1 MDYATRVIPETA
13 MQSLEQVKSILADTL
28 SLGERIK
35 TLTADT
41 GLLGNLPELDS
52 MAVINVI
59 TAMEEHFG
67 ITFDDDEINAQVFQ
81 SVGTLS
87 ALIDRKLVQ

>member
-1 MDYATRVIPETA
+1 MNPETA
-13 MQSLEQVKSILADTL
+13 LQSLEQVKFILADTL
-28 SLGERIK
+28 SLGDRIK

-52 MAVINVI
+52 MAVVNVI

-67 ITFDDDEINAQVFQ
+67 ITFDDEDINAHAFQ

-87 ALIDRKLVQ
+87 ALVDRKRVQ

>member
-1 MDYATRVIPETA
+1 MH
-13 MQSLEQVKSILADTL
+13 SLEQVKSLLADTL
-28 SLGERIK
+28 SLGGRGA

-52 MAVINVI
+52 MAVINLI

-67 ITFDDDEINAQVFQ
+67 IAFDDDEITASVFQ

-87 ALIDRKLVQ
+87 ALVDRKLTQ

>member
-1 MDYATRVIPETA
+1 MP
-13 MQSLEQVKSILADTL
+13 SLEQVKSILADTL

-52 MAVINVI
+52 MAVINIV

-67 ITFDDDEINAQVFQ
+67 ITFDDDEITAHVFQ

-87 ALIDRKLVQ
+87 ELVDRKLVQ